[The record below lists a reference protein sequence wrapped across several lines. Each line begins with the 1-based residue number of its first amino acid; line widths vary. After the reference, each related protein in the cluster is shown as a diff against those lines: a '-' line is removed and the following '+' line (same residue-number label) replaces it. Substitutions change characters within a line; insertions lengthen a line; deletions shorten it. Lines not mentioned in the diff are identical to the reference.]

1 MHKRI
6 VYVVL
11 VLVQFLGNSSNAL
24 VGGLPPIFKHQE
36 ELKTQGKKTSIGV

>member
-6 VYVVL
+6 AYVVL
-11 VLVQFLGNSSNAL
+11 VLLQYLGNSSNAL

-36 ELKTQGKKTSIGV
+36 ELKIQGKKNSIDV